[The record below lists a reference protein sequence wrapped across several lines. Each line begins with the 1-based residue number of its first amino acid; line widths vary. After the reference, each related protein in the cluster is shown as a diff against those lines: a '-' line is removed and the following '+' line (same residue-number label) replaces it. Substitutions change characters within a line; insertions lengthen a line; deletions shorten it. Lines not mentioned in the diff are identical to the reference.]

1 MTLKPDFI
9 EFIFH
14 RLHMEL
20 SQSPSREPESPHHR
34 WAGLLGTV
42 VAVSTITL
50 PLLMIAS
57 YSPSRS
63 NAEPLSQSIY
73 SLTE

>member
-1 MTLKPDFI
+1 
-9 EFIFH
+9 
-14 RLHMEL
+14 MEL
-20 SQSPSREPESPHHR
+20 SQSPSREPDSPHHR

-63 NAEPLSQSIY
+63 DVEPMAQEVY
-73 SLTE
+73 SVPQ

>member
-1 MTLKPDFI
+1 
-9 EFIFH
+9 
-14 RLHMEL
+14 MEK
-20 SQSPSREPESPHHR
+20 SQSPSKEPDSPHHR

-42 VAVSTITL
+42 VAVLTITL

-63 NAEPLSQSIY
+63 NAEPLPNPIY
-73 SLTE
+73 SRSE